1 MFGSKKITCLVTPG
15 LLKTSFILNPVLQY
29 ITVLLELVICFER
42 LMMRCMLHKLFH
54 DMKPRLEQEKA
65 TEQNNRITTITP
77 HHHQHQRSWCWMA
90 MQIVVPTQPLTELV
104 GAAHE
109 VQDHFF
115 LTRFNPKFFVCDSP
129 VVLSNC
135 EVQQVLERGP
145 CFGRIRMSNVL
156 QGKFKLTVECQSR
169 WRLLLRSFISQ
180 TLV

>member
-115 LTRFNPKFFVCDSP
+115 LPVSIRNFLFVIVLLYWAIAKFNKSLRGVLALEGSECRMFSKANLNSP
-129 VVLSNC
+129 
-135 EVQQVLERGP
+135 
-145 CFGRIRMSNVL
+145 
-156 QGKFKLTVECQSR
+156 
-169 WRLLLRSFISQ
+169 
-180 TLV
+180 